1 MVIEHAHLSSW
12 GADHACPEVP
22 SRFDPPAYRLLGRGV
37 F

>member
-1 MVIEHAHLSSW
+1 MMNEHTPLSSRR
-12 GADHACPEVP
+12 AEDARPKVP